1 MKKYSLHVLSLLAG
15 IFLLSA
21 CVDEQAIKSSTDVEE
36 GRAVNLSLSFAT
48 GDPEIIQTKS
58 ALTEGRVSDLYV
70 LLFDE
75 NGTRVPVTSE
85 NKGYFEHLSGLSG
98 SISFQTTT
106 GKRRIYGIANLKSDA
121 TQSLKSSLDN
131 IAEESDLATI
141 PVSLKD
147 NIVSFTGNSFLASG
161 YYTSGKEA
169 TNEPE
174 EAELVSID
182 LNDGGQT
189 VIKDDN
195 GKTIDGSIK
204 LIRLFSNITFSISKI
219 GDKVD
224 SFEPISWK
232 IVNVPVTSSLYK
244 GGSSSSESS
253 DYFPTSVSQRFV
265 NNTFEFA
272 MLENLQSSTDISDK
286 NIREAADKRPSNATY
301 VELKG
306 HFVGTGKREGYQ
318 NPAKVDANVTYFI
331 SLGMGSDKNSTD
343 LGDYKSKRNKI
354 YVYNIQVAGVD
365 EIITE
370 VKEKSPYHRADSD
383 VTYVEG
389 EVDNY
394 DAHYESSV
402 YTFNIKDIDAYGT
415 DFLVKTPFTTGYIK
429 LSDAKEENDDYAENW
444 QWIHFMVNEKFSGQ
458 YSDNK
463 QRYPNESNKFKL
475 MDVKKFSEYL
485 KEKKNYLNNELK
497 VTCFIDEFY
506 YKSKNWTEFVN
517 TEPRV
522 MQIMCNIDSYTHNT
536 NHSSSLREA
545 RYTISQKSIQTI
557 YALDSK
563 KTAWGI
569 EWINE
574 TDPISADN
582 YGNNTKGDNMNNGY
596 ANLLAETQLIGKDWY
611 ANGADF
617 SSELKKAYA
626 ACMSR
631 NRDENGDTKISK
643 DEMKWYLPA
652 IYQYMD
658 IWMGTF
664 GLPNGFALYQKNGD
678 YDHFYASNKKRILW
692 AEEGSS
698 FGNDN
703 DGSDTGR
710 DYGRSIR
717 CIRNLGMS
725 SEQEAAGTYPDQ
737 YYSENNLVF
746 DMSNM
751 NSQSIREQYLE
762 GELDEHVHTDFNGAN
777 APYKKFKFAKDVV
790 PNFTVKVLSSENKRV
805 YATGGETHENKS
817 GYFEQGEGP
826 TGYSP
831 DYTQKFTT
839 GYGWRKKTYYRFYK
853 DEEQEVWK
861 DKTQSQITRTD
872 LTTNMRLGNSPCKYY
887 SEDGDS
893 EGWRVPNQRELQ
905 MLIRAEKTG
914 NKTVYSWTSYAFTE
928 NRVYMFYENILQLT
942 SPGNPKYA
950 NPLLYIRCVKDVK

>member
-1 MKKYSLHVLSLLAG
+1 MKRYGLYVLSLFAS

-21 CVDEQAIKSSTDVEE
+21 CVDEQAVKSSTDVEE
-36 GRAVNLSLSFAT
+36 GWEVNLSLPFIT
-48 GDPEIIQTKS
+48 GDPEVVQTKS
-58 ALTEGRVSDLYV
+58 ALIEGSVSDLYV

-75 NGTRVPVTSE
+75 SGTRVPITSSE
-85 NKGYFEHLSGLSG
+85 KGYFENLNGLSG
-98 SISFQTTT
+98 SVSFQTTT
-106 GKRRIYGIANLKSDA
+106 GKRRLYAVANLKSDA
-121 TQSLKSSLDN
+121 TENIKKSLDN
-131 IAEESDLATI
+131 IAQESDLATI
-141 PVSLKD
+141 PVPLKD

-182 LNDGGQT
+182 LNSSGQA
-189 VIKDDN
+189 VIKNDKGN
-195 GKTIDGSIK
+195 TIDGSIK
-204 LIRLFSNITFSISKI
+204 LIRLFSNITFSISKASN
-219 GDKVD
+219 VD
-224 SFEPISWK
+224 LFEPISWK
-232 IVNVPVTSSLYK
+232 IVNVPVKSSLYK
-244 GGSSSSESS
+244 EGSLSSESS

-272 MLENLQSSTDISDK
+272 MLENLQSATDISDK

-306 HFVGTGKREGYQ
+306 HFVGTGKRNGYEK
-318 NPAKVDANVTYFI
+318 PAKVDANVTYFI
-331 SLGMGSDKNSTD
+331 SLGMGSDKNTTD
-343 LGDYKSKRNKI
+343 FGDYKSKRNKI

-370 VKEKSPYHRADSD
+370 VQEKSPYHRADGD

-402 YTFNIKDIDAYGT
+402 YTFNIKDIEAYGT

-429 LSDAKEENDDYAENW
+429 LSEAKENDENYAENW
-444 QWIHFMVNEKFSGQ
+444 QWIHFMVNEKSGNS

-463 QRYPNESNKFKL
+463 QRYPNESNKSKL
-475 MDVKKFSEYL
+475 MDVKRFSEYL
-485 KEKKNYLNNELK
+485 NERGNYLNNELK

-506 YKSKNWTEFVN
+506 YKNKNWTEFVN
-517 TEPRV
+517 TDPRV
-522 MQIMCNIDSYTHNT
+522 MQIMCNIDDYTHNS
-536 NHSSSLREA
+536 NHTSSLREV

-557 YALDSK
+557 YALDPT

-569 EWINE
+569 EWVNE
-574 TDPISADN
+574 TDPISASN
-582 YGNNTKGDNMNNGY
+582 YGDNTNGENMNNGY

-611 ANGADF
+611 AKGADF

-678 YDHFYASNKKRILW
+678 YDHFYASNKKYILW

-703 DGSDTGR
+703 DKPATGR
-710 DYGRSIR
+710 NYGRSIR

-725 SEQEAAGTYPDQ
+725 SKQEAAGTYPDQ
-737 YYSENNLVF
+737 YYSEGNLVF

-762 GELDEHVHTDFNGAN
+762 GELDEHVHTNFNGAN
-777 APYKKFKFAKDVV
+777 APYKKFKFAKNVV
-790 PNFTVKVLSSENKRV
+790 SNFTVKVLSSENKRV

-817 GYFEQGEGP
+817 GYFEQGKGP

-839 GYGWRKKTYYRFYK
+839 GYGWKKKTYYRFYK
-853 DEEQEVWK
+853 DEKQEVWK

-905 MLIRAEKTG
+905 MLIRAGKT
-914 NKTVYSWTSYAFTE
+914 NNIAVYSWTSYAFTE

-942 SPGNPKYA
+942 SPGNPNYA
-950 NPLLYIRCVKDVK
+950 NPSLYIRCVKDIK

>member
-370 VKEKSPYHRADSD
+370 VKEKSPYHRADGD

-872 LTTNMRLGNSPCKYY
+872 LTTNMRLGNSQCKYY